1 MKQSQ
6 GEVAPPPGTK
16 QTSRV
21 ALVVRISVSKSGCK
35 FRGRQEFKVAS
46 GT

>member
-1 MKQSQ
+1 M
-6 GEVAPPPGTK
+6 APPPGTK